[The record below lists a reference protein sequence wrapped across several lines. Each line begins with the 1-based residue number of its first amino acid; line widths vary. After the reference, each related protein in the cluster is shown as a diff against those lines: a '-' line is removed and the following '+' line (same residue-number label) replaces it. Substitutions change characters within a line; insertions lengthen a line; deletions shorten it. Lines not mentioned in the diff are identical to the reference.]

1 MTRKTLKHTVK
12 KLPFKLK
19 SSSFTSYHFNKS
31 NLIIFSLVFAAI
43 GAYIIYSSFAAGFS
57 TSFEAENTTK
67 YSPATT
73 VADASASGGSA
84 LKFGAAGSVSCDL
97 NATPANF
104 TTQISAA
111 TSGQTVCLA
120 TGNYGTWTGT
130 SKSITVRNAAGAS
143 PTMMVNF
150 DTGVG
155 NFTLSGITIG
165 DGQMVGSSAPNL
177 IASGAHD
184 ITIRDSNFTSQI
196 IIRGTTASANIL
208 LDHNTHNDIFS
219 SCWQCEAGRVEV
231 AGGGLTI
238 QNSMLKGGDSDGIQ
252 IGSTLQVKILNNEL
266 YEICEKGINH
276 TDFIQWFGG
285 TNSIVRGNWLHS
297 VAPCATQV
305 LSAFDSTAGNL
316 IEDNVV
322 DTNSRPWSIELYS
335 DESSIVRHN
344 TFVYGSCDFSL
355 PCGQI
360 GLDHKSTDDPS
371 RGTEI
376 YDNIATRLDNIG
388 NEAVARRD
396 HNMMRTTALS
406 GDFLGTPV
414 FAGGGAH
421 PTSYAGYRLAPGSPG
436 KGAASDGL
444 DVGIH

>member
-1 MTRKTLKHTVK
+1 
-12 KLPFKLK
+12 
-19 SSSFTSYHFNKS
+19 
-31 NLIIFSLVFAAI
+31 
-43 GAYIIYSSFAAGFS
+43 
-57 TSFEAENTTK
+57 
-67 YSPATT
+67 
-73 VADASASGGSA
+73 
-84 LKFGAAGSVSCDL
+84 
-97 NATPANF
+97 
-104 TTQISAA
+104 
-111 TSGQTVCLA
+111 
-120 TGNYGTWTGT
+120 
-130 SKSITVRNAAGAS
+130 
-143 PTMMVNF
+143 
-150 DTGVG
+150 
-155 NFTLSGITIG
+155 
-165 DGQMVGSSAPNL
+165 
-177 IASGAHD
+177 
-184 ITIRDSNFTSQI
+184 
-196 IIRGTTASANIL
+196 
-208 LDHNTHNDIFS
+208 
-219 SCWQCEAGRVEV
+219 
-231 AGGGLTI
+231 
-238 QNSMLKGGDSDGIQ
+238 
-252 IGSTLQVKILNNEL
+252 
-266 YEICEKGINH
+266 
-276 TDFIQWFGG
+276 
-285 TNSIVRGNWLHS
+285 
-297 VAPCATQV
+297 
-305 LSAFDSTAGNL
+305 
-316 IEDNVV
+316 V